1 MPSNLSSSDQA
12 KFLAAKRACEFVH
25 NGMKLGLGTGS
36 TAAWMVR
43 CLAERINKEGLKV
56 KGVPTSIQTANL
68 AKKLG
73 IEVITLDT
81 AGQLD
86 LTIDGTDEFDG
97 NLSLIK
103 GAGGALLRE
112 KIVASASNKMIVIA
126 DDAKGVE
133 RLGRF
138 PLPVEVV
145 NFGFK
150 SSQLLIQALLEFQDV
165 DSSIIKTRMAGDL
178 PFVTDEGNHILDLYL
193 GRIGDAAAL
202 SLALN
207 QVPGVVEN
215 GLFVKL
221 CDVVIVGL
229 ADGTVKEKT
238 TASN

>member
-12 KFLAAKRACEFVH
+12 KFVAAKRACEFVH

-43 CLAERINKEGLKV
+43 CLAERVNKEGLKV

-112 KIVASASNKMIVIA
+112 KIVASASDKMIVIA

-138 PLPVEVV
+138 PLPVEVL
-145 NFGFK
+145 NFGFQ